1 MTIRRYLSRLLLGRL
16 LGVLIGL
23 SAMLQLL
30 ELFEKAGTIFAHG
43 GFLDI
48 LHFIGLRLP
57 AILTESLP
65 LAVLIGALL
74 AFRSL
79 AAGLEVTT
87 LRAAGKSIGQ
97 MVAALMPLCLL
108 LTLIQ
113 FGLQNEV
120 APRADRAF
128 EDWWA
133 RTIPAAADAPAPPPL
148 WLRAGGN
155 VASVDR
161 VSLDG
166 RHLEGVTLI
175 ERSAEG
181 VVTAEIT
188 APRADITAEGWVL
201 ALPRIAAA
209 GHGEIRQQAS
219 FVWPAGPTPANM
231 VALARPTDSQ
241 TLEHLLS
248 TLRGRW
254 IGSQSPSYYRTAL
267 YEAFAVLFSPLIMLL
282 LAAPVL
288 LVPPRAE
295 GNGMAAATSLVLGL
309 GYLVCAGLLNAFGE
323 SGAVPPWLAGW
334 LAPVSFL
341 AYALLRMMQSDDA

>member
-1 MTIRRYLSRLLLGRL
+1 MIRLYLSRLLLGRL
-16 LGVLIGL
+16 LGALIGL
-23 SAMLQLL
+23 AAMLQLL

-57 AILTESLP
+57 AILSESLP

-74 AFRSL
+74 AFRGL

-87 LRAAGKSIGQ
+87 LRAAGMSIAQ
-97 MVAALMPLCLL
+97 MVMALMPLCLL
-108 LTLIQ
+108 LTLVQ

-133 RTIPAAADAPAPPPL
+133 RTIPPAADAPVPPPL
-148 WLRAGGN
+148 WLRAGGD
-155 VASVDR
+155 VAAVNR

-166 RHLEGVTLI
+166 RQVEGVTLI
-175 ERSAEG
+175 ERSAKG
-181 VVTAEIT
+181 DVTAEIT
-188 APRADITAEGWVL
+188 APSAEVGARGWVL
-201 ALPRIAAA
+201 AQPRIAQA
-209 GHGEIRQQAS
+209 GKGKIREEAS
-219 FVWPAGPTPANM
+219 LTWPAGPSPANM
-231 VALARPTDSQ
+231 VALIRPTDSQ
-241 TLEHLLS
+241 TLERLIG
-248 TLRGRW
+248 TLKGRW
-254 IGSQSPSYYRTAL
+254 VGIQGPSYYRTAL
-267 YEAFAVLFSPLIMLL
+267 YEAFAVLFAPVIMLL

-288 LVPPRAE
+288 LAPPRSE
-295 GNGMAAATSLVLGL
+295 GNGMATATGLVLGL

-334 LAPVSFL
+334 LVPVFSL
-341 AYALLRMMQSDDA
+341 AYAILRLMQSDDA

>member
-1 MTIRRYLSRLLLGRL
+1 MIGRYLSRLLLGRL
-16 LGVLIGL
+16 LGALIGL
-23 SAMLQLL
+23 AAMLQLL

-57 AILTESLP
+57 AILAESLP

-74 AFRSL
+74 AFRGL

-87 LRAAGKSIGQ
+87 LRAAGISIGQ
-97 MVAALMPLCLL
+97 MVMALMPLCLL

-133 RTIPAAADAPAPPPL
+133 RTVPAAADAPAPPRL
-148 WLRAGGN
+148 WLRAGGD
-155 VASVDR
+155 VAAVDR

-166 RHLEGVTLI
+166 RHLLGVTLI
-175 ERSAEG
+175 ERSAKG
-181 VVTAEIT
+181 DVLAEIT
-188 APRADITAEGWVL
+188 AASAEISPQGWVL
-201 ALPRIAAA
+201 AEPRIAEA
-209 GHGEIRQQAS
+209 GYGEIRQEAS
-219 FVWPAGPTPANM
+219 FVWPAGPTRANM
-231 VALARPTDSQ
+231 VALARPADSE
-241 TLEHLLS
+241 TLEHLIG
-248 TLRGRW
+248 TLQGSW
-254 IGSQSPSYYRTAL
+254 VGSQGPAYYRTAL
-267 YEAFAVLFSPLIMLL
+267 YEAFAVLVSPVIMLL

-288 LVPPRAE
+288 LAPPRSE
-295 GNGMAAATSLVLGL
+295 GNGMATATSLVLGL

-323 SGAVPPWLAGW
+323 AGAVPPWLAGW
-334 LAPVSFL
+334 LVPLSFL
-341 AYALLRMMQSDDA
+341 AFAILRLMQADDA

>member
-1 MTIRRYLSRLLLGRL
+1 MIRRYLSRLVLGRL
-16 LGVLIGL
+16 LSALIGL
-23 SAMLQLL
+23 AAMLQLL

-74 AFRSL
+74 AFRGL

-87 LRAAGKSIGQ
+87 LRAAGLSLGQ
-97 MVAALMPLCLL
+97 MVIALLPLCLL

-133 RTIPAAADAPAPPPL
+133 RTIPAAPDAPAPPRL
-148 WLRAGGN
+148 WLRAAGD
-155 VASVDR
+155 VAAVDR
-161 VSLDG
+161 VSMDG

-175 ERSAEG
+175 QRSASG
-181 VVTAEIT
+181 AVTAEVK
-188 APRADITAEGWVL
+188 APSAEASAQGWVL
-201 ALPRIAAA
+201 SEPRIAEA
-209 GHGEIRQQAS
+209 GKGEVRQAAS

-231 VALARPTDSQ
+231 VALARPADSE
-241 TLEHLLS
+241 TLEQVIG
-248 TLRGRW
+248 TLKGRW
-254 IGSQSPSYYRTAL
+254 VGNQGPAYYRTAL
-267 YEAFAVLFSPLIMLL
+267 YEAFSVLFTPIIMLL

-288 LVPPRAE
+288 LAPPRSE
-295 GNGMAAATSLVLGL
+295 GNGLATATGLVLGL
-309 GYLVCAGLLNAFGE
+309 GYLVCNGLLNAFGE

-334 LAPVSFL
+334 LVPVFFL
-341 AYALLRMMQSDDA
+341 AYALLRLMQADDA